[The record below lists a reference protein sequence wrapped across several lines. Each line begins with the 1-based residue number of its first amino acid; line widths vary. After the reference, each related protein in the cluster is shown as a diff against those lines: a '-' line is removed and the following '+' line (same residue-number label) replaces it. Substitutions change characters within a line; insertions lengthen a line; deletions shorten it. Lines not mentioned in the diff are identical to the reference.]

1 MKAMNE
7 GFSQGSISST
17 QIYDGGNLSKITAE
31 ELKGNLLAIRQLIN
45 NFNEKSQKL
54 EVVEDELADTKGE
67 LEYQNTYPFITTF
80 AAVFNVAGTILVGV
94 SVNQITSAPQD
105 ENTTASIVLLV
116 LGGVIV
122 LLASISTILY
132 KWGRKWCN
140 KKICDPS

>member
-1 MKAMNE
+1 MASKNQNNKQVLTQLEIYE
-7 GFSQGSISST
+7 GGYLQG
-17 QIYDGGNLSKITAE
+17 ITIDD
-31 ELKGNLLAIRQLIN
+31 LKDNPTAIRQLIN
-45 NFNEKSQKL
+45 DYNEKANRI
-54 EVVEDELADTKGE
+54 EELDKELQEIKGE

-94 SVNQITSAPQD
+94 SVNQITSAPQG
-105 ENTTASIVLLV
+105 ENPTASVVLLV

-140 KKICDPS
+140 KNINNPS